1 MRVPRLLA
9 LLALLALAAP
19 AEVLAAE
26 LRLPLASGG
35 AIVLAVPDS
44 WHARDVPDSDPA
56 SIELEPA
63 EGNAFSIQ
71 VTPMVKRD
79 GKVAPADL
87 SGLRGFVAAQAEENR
102 TQARETEVP
111 LQRLT
116 SDTVEGFYYSLT
128 DKSETLEPDEYRH
141 LTQGAFIVDGIP
153 VVFTILGNG
162 DSDEISAPALE
173 ILRGARKE

>member
-1 MRVPRLLA
+1 MSALRCLA

-19 AEVLAAE
+19 GAVLAAE

-35 AIVLAVPDS
+35 AIVLSVPDA

-56 SIELEPA
+56 TVELKPA

-79 GKVAPADL
+79 GKVAPVDL
-87 SGLRGFVAAQAEENR
+87 SGLRGFLASQAEENR
-102 TQARETEVP
+102 AQAKEAEVP
-111 LQRLT
+111 LQRLS

-162 DSDEISAPALE
+162 DTDEISAPALAM
-173 ILRGARKE
+173 LRGARKE